1 MVRRLGW
8 GLIGLVLAAPVAA
21 STFVHVSPQELTA
34 QADAVIRGRVMEVH
48 SYWNASATM
57 IFTEALV
64 RVDQTLVG
72 EAPRYVT
79 LRTFG
84 GTVGSYTVEAS
95 GFPEFRQNESLVA
108 FIKAGEDGTHEI
120 LGYREGQYRVMRSR
134 TGEILAVS
142 MVEGNA
148 RYLSAD
154 GRVAAEPQVQPFK
167 DFAARIREYGRRAGR
182 MVGDE

>member
-1 MVRRLGW
+1 
-8 GLIGLVLAAPVAA
+8 
-21 STFVHVSPQELTA
+21 
-34 QADAVIRGRVMEVH
+34 
-48 SYWNASATM
+48 M
-57 IFTEALV
+57 I
-64 RVDQTLVG
+64 
-72 EAPRYVT
+72 
-79 LRTFG
+79 
-84 GTVGSYTVEAS
+84 
-95 GFPEFRQNESLVA
+95 A
-108 FIKAGEDGTHEI
+108 FIKAGTDGTHEI

-154 GRVAAEPQVQPFK
+154 GRVAAEPQVQPLK